1 MNTIYAISLITSLL
15 EDEESYK
22 LLKTLMHKQL
32 NKRLDKLKEMKDNKS
47 ISNKM
52 YELLSDRE
60 LNNYDMNSNYL
71 WSLYYANTIKHNK

>member
-71 WSLYYANTIKHNK
+71 WSLYYANTIKQ